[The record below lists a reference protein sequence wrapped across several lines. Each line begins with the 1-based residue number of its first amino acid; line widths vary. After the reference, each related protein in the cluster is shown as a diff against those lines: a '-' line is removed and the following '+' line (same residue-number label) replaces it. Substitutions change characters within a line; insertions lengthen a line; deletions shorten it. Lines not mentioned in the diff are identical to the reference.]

1 MIGEN
6 ASRPASGV
14 TLDNW
19 QTAPQLSWSFQHI
32 ADLFP
37 TAAIPRGSGPVRTL
51 PAGLSPVD
59 DIPVVLGTTLVITIA
74 TVIGSL
80 LADILCSFTT
90 APVRPRARSWAAR
103 TPTGGWSCTAV
114 SCSPRST

>member
-32 ADLFP
+32 EDLFP
-37 TAAIPRGSGPVRTL
+37 TAA
-51 PAGLSPVD
+51 D
-59 DIPVVLGTTLVITIA
+59 
-74 TVIGSL
+74 
-80 LADILCSFTT
+80 F
-90 APVRPRARSWAAR
+90 AR
-103 TPTGGWSCTAV
+103 
-114 SCSPRST
+114 